1 MKIAFVL
8 PNYSGHVVGSV
19 LVYYMFASHLARQ
32 GHQVDV
38 YHPALDREHATGS
51 RLPRACAWAVAK
63 SLSKHPVA
71 WHEFPSGAV
80 PRFRPTFK
88 GMTLRHDV
96 VVAFSWRGLEWLRDI
111 RTRGRAYGYVV
122 EYETWAEARG
132 ERKERMERAYACGLP
147 LLCSS
152 VVVKEMLEGLGL
164 PDVRPCVHGIDRS
177 IYAMSVPVDERPPM
191 RVGCPVRSEAVKSP
205 EVLKAVLESLRN
217 RHGKAISL
225 WGFGGNSPPEGVVG
239 LLDDYHVH
247 PSHQRLAE
255 LHNGSSV
262 FFVPSRKEGFG
273 MPAAEAMSCGCALAS
288 VDNGGVRT
296 FATDGLDALLV
307 PPESPDEL
315 SMSVTRLI
323 EDPGLR
329 SRIALA
335 GVESTAFL
343 DWNLAGARFA
353 REIGA

>member
-8 PNYSGHVVGSV
+8 PNYSGHVVGSL
-19 LVYYMFASHLARQ
+19 LVYYMYASHLARM
-32 GHQVDV
+32 GHEVDV
-38 YHPALDREHATGS
+38 YHPALDREHASGT
-51 RLPRACAWAVAK
+51 RFPRACAWALAK
-63 SLSKHPVA
+63 TLSAHPVA
-71 WHEFPSGAV
+71 WHEFPPGAT

-88 GMTLRHDV
+88 GMALHHDV

-111 RTRGRAYGYVV
+111 RVRGRAYGYVV
-122 EYETWAEARG
+122 EYETWAEAEG
-132 ERKERMERAYACGLP
+132 ERKARMERAYASGLP

-152 VVVKEMLEGLGL
+152 VVVEEMLGSMGL
-164 PDVRPCVHGIDRS
+164 PDVRLCVHGIDRS
-177 IYAMSVPVDERPPM
+177 IYHATVPVSDRPSM

-205 EVLKAVLESLRN
+205 EVLKAALESLRS

-225 WGFGGNSPPEGVVG
+225 WGFGGNAPPEGIVA

-255 LHNGSSV
+255 LHNGSAA

-296 FATDGLDALLV
+296 FATDGADALLV
-307 PPESPDEL
+307 PPDSPDAL
-315 SMSVTRLI
+315 ATSVTRLI
-323 EDPGLR
+323 EDSALR
-329 SRIALA
+329 SRIANA
-335 GVESTAFL
+335 GIEATGFL
-343 DWNLAGARFA
+343 DWNLAGARLA